1 MWCQAQSLLFE
12 PLLSSPVF
20 YVQTVSLLPAQR
32 RARTRKG
39 GRRQRSSR
47 ELVYAGST
55 CDCSTHDKMTVNTRV
70 VGGGVCCRILAS
82 HHLQFE
88 SNTNQT
94 TEEIHDEAGHFCSY
108 DFSPLS
114 FCFKHISCPAQLLMG
129 VRRKA
134 DAVLLNHTKWGGR
147 GREIGW
153 QAPHPRCPSFPQYPC
168 AQRNNQIAAAHRI
181 KSAAHRL
188 LINLH
193 LHHSYKIIK
202 DTNNYRVGYSVLK
215 LNIKPQSSLDKC
227 KCNKTLAA
235 LCTCII

>member
-70 VGGGVCCRILAS
+70 VGGGFVVVFWLPITSSSSR
-82 HHLQFE
+82 
-88 SNTNQT
+88 TPT
-94 TEEIHDEAGHFCSY
+94 R
-108 DFSPLS
+108 PLKKYMMRLDIS
-114 FCFKHISCPAQLLMG
+114 AVMISLLCLFALKHISCPAQLLMG